1 MGHRLENEMEGLGS
15 VMLEA
20 RDTGT
25 RGGGGV
31 PFWCTA
37 PGAGRGD
44 GRKGVIGEA
53 GERSWKAELGR

>member
-25 RGGGGV
+25 RGGGG
-31 PFWCTA
+31 
-37 PGAGRGD
+37 GAILVHGPRCWERGWK
-44 GRKGVIGEA
+44 KGSDR
-53 GERSWKAELGR
+53 RSW

>member
-25 RGGGGV
+25 RGGGG
-31 PFWCTA
+31 CHS
-37 PGAGRGD
+37 GAQPQ
-44 GRKGVIGEA
+44 VLGE
-53 GERSWKAELGR
+53 GMEERE